1 MDVSPDGRHVV
12 YGLLDEK
19 AIGWTDTKTRKIVG
33 RVDLPAPLGQIVSL
47 HLSPDDKLAY
57 AANKNMDRV
66 YAVDLAS
73 RRIVNSWL
81 LPKGYGSDPATEIH

>member
-1 MDVSPDGRHVV
+1 MDVSPGVRHVV

-19 AIGWTDTKTRKIVG
+19 AIGWTDTKTGKIVG

-47 HLSPDDKLAY
+47 HLSPDGKLAY
-57 AANKNMDRV
+57 AADENMDHV

-73 RRIVNSWL
+73 RRIVKNWL
-81 LPKGYGSDPATEIH
+81 LPKGYGPGPAMEIY